1 MKHRLII
8 ITSTVVALALALT
21 LAFFWLCKTRYINLS
36 TDNAESVD
44 DEIYSRVE
52 KTLEKKYGGKY
63 FFSVKADEVKA
74 ELEKDPY
81 VSSVKVETVFPDKLN
96 VTFTERKE
104 RFAVAVRGER
114 DEYLITDGAFVLLRV
129 TTDKSLLHENLVEV
143 NVKNQSI
150 DTGSLPLGKRISF
163 DKQDVFGAMTDVFL
177 QFDDRLNFIDKII
190 IYGSENID
198 VTAQKNAVDF
208 ETVTGVTI
216 NVSFACG
223 TSVDPTEREQAETVK
238 KIIAKAKEIQESYD
252 KLDEL
257 SMSEGYVRVY
267 ENSDGEIKIKYES
280 PSETK
285 GKETC

>member
-81 VSSVKVETVFPDKLN
+81 VSSVKVETVFPDKLS

-114 DEYLITDGAFVLLRV
+114 DEYLITDGEFVLLRV
-129 TTDKSLLHENLVEV
+129 ATDKSLLPENLVEV

-163 DKQDVFGAMTDVFL
+163 DKQDVFGSMTDVFL
-177 QFDDRLNFIDKII
+177 QFDDRLNFVDKIT
-190 IYGSENID
+190 IYGLENID
-198 VTAQKNAVDF
+198 ETVEKNAVDF

-223 TSVDPTEREQAETVK
+223 TSVDPTEREKEATVK
-238 KIIAKAKEIQESYD
+238 KITAKARDIRKFYD
-252 KLDEL
+252 DLNEL
-257 SMSEGYVRVY
+257 RMSEGYVRVF
-267 ENSDGEIKIKYES
+267 ENKDGEIVIAYE
-280 PSETK
+280 PPQKTK
-285 GKETC
+285 GEEIC

>member
-8 ITSTVVALALALT
+8 ITSTVVALVLAMT

-52 KTLEKKYGGKY
+52 KTLENKYGGKY

-104 RFAVAVRGER
+104 RFAVAVRGEKE
-114 DEYLITDGAFVLLRV
+114 EYLITDGEFVLLRIAS
-129 TTDKSLLHENLVEV
+129 DKSVLPENLVEV

-163 DKQDVFGAMTDVFL
+163 DKQDVFGSMTDVFL
-177 QFDDRLNFIDKII
+177 QFDDRLNFVDKIT
-190 IYGSENID
+190 IYGLENID
-198 VTAQKNAVDF
+198 ETVEKNAVDF

-223 TSVDPTEREQAETVK
+223 TSVDPTEHEKEATVK
-238 KIIAKAKEIQESYD
+238 KITAKARDIRKFYD
-252 KLDEL
+252 DLDEL
-257 SMSEGYVRVY
+257 RMSEGYVRVF
-267 ENSDGEIKIKYES
+267 ENKDGEIVIAYE
-280 PSETK
+280 PPQKTK
-285 GKETC
+285 GEEIC

>member
-1 MKHRLII
+1 M
-8 ITSTVVALALALT
+8 
-21 LAFFWLCKTRYINLS
+21 
-36 TDNAESVD
+36 
-44 DEIYSRVE
+44 
-52 KTLEKKYGGKY
+52 
-63 FFSVKADEVKA
+63 
-74 ELEKDPY
+74 
-81 VSSVKVETVFPDKLN
+81 KVETVFPDKLN

-114 DEYLITDGAFVLLRV
+114 DEYLITDGEFVLLRV
-129 TTDKSLLHENLVEV
+129 TTDKSLLPENLVEV

-177 QFDDRLNFIDKII
+177 QFEDRLNFIDKII

-285 GKETC
+285 GKEIC

>member
-1 MKHRLII
+1 
-8 ITSTVVALALALT
+8 
-21 LAFFWLCKTRYINLS
+21 
-36 TDNAESVD
+36 
-44 DEIYSRVE
+44 
-52 KTLEKKYGGKY
+52 
-63 FFSVKADEVKA
+63 
-74 ELEKDPY
+74 
-81 VSSVKVETVFPDKLN
+81 
-96 VTFTERKE
+96 
-104 RFAVAVRGER
+104 
-114 DEYLITDGAFVLLRV
+114 
-129 TTDKSLLHENLVEV
+129 
-143 NVKNQSI
+143 
-150 DTGSLPLGKRISF
+150 
-163 DKQDVFGAMTDVFL
+163 MTDVFL
-177 QFDDRLNFIDKII
+177 QFDDRLNFIDKIV
-190 IYGSENID
+190 IYGLENID

-238 KIIAKAKEIQESYD
+238 KIIVKAKEIQESYD

>member
-8 ITSTVVALALALT
+8 ITSTVVALVLALT

-52 KTLEKKYGGKY
+52 KTLENKYGGKY

-114 DEYLITDGAFVLLRV
+114 DEYLITDGEFVLLRIAS
-129 TTDKSLLHENLVEV
+129 DKSVLPENLVEV

-177 QFDDRLNFIDKII
+177 QFDDRLNFIDKIV
-190 IYGSENID
+190 IYGLENID
-198 VTAQKNAVDF
+198 VTVQKNAVDF

-223 TSVDPTEREQAETVK
+223 TSVDPTEREKEATVK
-238 KIIAKAKEIQESYD
+238 KITAKARDIRKFYD
-252 KLDEL
+252 DLNEL
-257 SMSEGYVRVY
+257 RMSEGYVRVF
-267 ENSDGEIKIKYES
+267 ENKDGEIVIAYE
-280 PSETK
+280 PSSEAK
-285 GKETC
+285 GEETC